1 MRARQLACIQASN
14 LHLILKGSCVSLA
27 DLKLRHFRRRHT
39 IKSTPTCRS
48 ILWAKIQTPLSKHTW
63 DVHIIAIWNIKCRHC
78 LNACNKNWLKELA
91 KGIPEAKWKI
101 KCITDVPY
109 PFALSTEKTTAR
121 TYKSKEAT

>member
-1 MRARQLACIQASN
+1 
-14 LHLILKGSCVSLA
+14 
-27 DLKLRHFRRRHT
+27 
-39 IKSTPTCRS
+39 
-48 ILWAKIQTPLSKHTW
+48 
-63 DVHIIAIWNIKCRHC
+63 VHIIAIWNIKCRHC